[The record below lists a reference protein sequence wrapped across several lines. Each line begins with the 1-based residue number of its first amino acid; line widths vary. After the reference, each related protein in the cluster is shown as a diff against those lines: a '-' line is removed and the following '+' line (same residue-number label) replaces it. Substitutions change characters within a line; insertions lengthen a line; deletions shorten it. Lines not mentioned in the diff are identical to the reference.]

1 MVEIVYSRVIVDI
14 LTDFGL
20 DVEVM
25 LDRPGWR
32 GWRVYVSLV
41 YGSVFLDLSLESLL
55 MMLFR
60 DCFKFYPK
68 KLAEFINEFFINS
81 LNSPKTLFIDM
92 RKLGDW
98 LIYST
103 GLSS

>member
-1 MVEIVYSRVIVDI
+1 LVEIVYSRVIVDI

-25 LDRPGWR
+25 LYRP
-32 GWRVYVSLV
+32 GWRVYVSLA
-41 YGSVFLDLSLESLL
+41 YGRVFLDLSLESLL

-60 DCFKFYPK
+60 DWFKFYPK

-81 LNSPKTLFIDM
+81 LNSPKALFIDM

-98 LIYST
+98 L
-103 GLSS
+103 